1 MLRWD
6 GNAYKLRHGNC
17 VLPGQTQQEAD
28 GLHGYHLAEDVSL
41 EAQVLG

>member
-1 MLRWD
+1 MLGWD
-6 GNAYKLRHGNC
+6 GKASKLRHGNHAF
-17 VLPGQTQQEAD
+17 PGQRQQEAD